1 MVYVPSR
8 NFYDSPLAVISNCVS
23 ILINICFR
31 FAWGRYSIT
40 KHFPHFQYTSPLFA
54 RLIQNIQHIILYP
67 NPTKIK
73 KGRSTGQLTNKSIN
87 GDMHPSPKQLI
98 FFITISPLIQLT
110 LKSTSNN
117 RFIPKSHRYTHQ
129 CTIHSILSFH
139 TIIYNI
145 IQHVPRQ
152 GLTLCPAFPPGI
164 STSISTTLFR
174 CASANNF
181 TRA

>member
-54 RLIQNIQHIILYP
+54 RLIQNIQHILYP
-67 NPTKIK
+67 IPTKIK

-117 RFIPKSHRYTHQ
+117 RFIPKSHRYTHP
-129 CTIHSILSFH
+129 CTIHSILSY
-139 TIIYNI
+139 IIHNTTRTTTRTNTLSSLPPRNI
-145 IQHVPRQ
+145 HLHIHN
-152 GLTLCPAFPPGI
+152 TLPLC
-164 STSISTTLFR
+164 L
-174 CASANNF
+174 CK
-181 TRA
+181 